1 VTPSFCAAAISRS
14 ASARAKIS
22 TAPLAPP
29 RRASDGSACSA
40 ARAAEMIDQRAK
52 GARADIG
59 TADQA
64 QPIDPLLVR

>member
-1 VTPSFCAAAISRS
+1 MIIAHKAHNLPVPAV
-14 ASARAKIS
+14 ARIQHA
-22 TAPLAPP
+22 
-29 RRASDGSACSA
+29 
-40 ARAAEMIDQRAK
+40 DQRAK